1 MKIGELARAAA
12 VPPSTLR
19 YWDEIGILK
28 AAARVGG
35 QRRYGPEAV
44 HVAAVLKLAQACGLS
59 LPEIR
64 QLLHGFK
71 PGFKAS
77 RRWRQVLAA
86 KQLQLDAQIERL
98 QAMREL
104 VSIVQTC
111 DCSELMDCG
120 RRAASVMGPE

>member
-1 MKIGELARAAA
+1 MKIGELARAAG

-19 YWDEIGILK
+19 YWDQAGILK
-28 AAARVGG
+28 ATARVSG
-35 QRRYGPEAV
+35 QRRYAPEAV
-44 HVAAVLKLAQACGLS
+44 HVVAVLKLAQACGLS
-59 LPEIR
+59 LPEVR
-64 QLLHGFK
+64 QLLHGFQ

-86 KQLQLDAQIERL
+86 KQVQLDAQIERL

-104 VSIVQTC
+104 VSVIQTC

-120 RRAASVMGPE
+120 RRASLVMRPE